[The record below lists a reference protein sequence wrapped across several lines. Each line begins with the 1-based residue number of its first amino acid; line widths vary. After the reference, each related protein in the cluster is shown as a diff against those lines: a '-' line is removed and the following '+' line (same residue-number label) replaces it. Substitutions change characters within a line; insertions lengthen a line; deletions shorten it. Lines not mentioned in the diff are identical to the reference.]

1 VGRDFFSLPLH
12 HLQVCLNWDREFF
25 FGGSAGT
32 KVQDNPR
39 TIDNKVTSAPYPNP
53 PSLNQMLHAS

>member
-25 FGGSAGT
+25 SVGRLGR
-32 KVQDNPR
+32 KYK
-39 TIDNKVTSAPYPNP
+39 TILEQLTIK
-53 PSLNQMLHAS
+53 